1 MTSSTAGHPPDT
13 ERVAVERALRPT
25 AERHFQSSSLP
36 LVHDVQ
42 GEELKIVVVVEPAQT
57 IQNHDEIAAT
67 QMDS

>member
-1 MTSSTAGHPPDT
+1 MTSSPAAHLPDT
-13 ERVAVERALRPT
+13 ERVAGERASRPP
-25 AERHFQSSSLP
+25 AEQHFRSSSLP

-57 IQNHDEIAAT
+57 IQNHGEIAAT